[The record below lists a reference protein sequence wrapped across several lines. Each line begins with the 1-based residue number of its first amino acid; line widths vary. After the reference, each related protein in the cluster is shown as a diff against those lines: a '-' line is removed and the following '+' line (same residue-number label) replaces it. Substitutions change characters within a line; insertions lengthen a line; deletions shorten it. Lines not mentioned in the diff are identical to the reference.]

1 MYIRLLL
8 MSCRKMLENTVN
20 TALSEILL
28 KSQTLQ
34 KLIYFYIF
42 LRQNGVVNG
51 VVKM

>member
-1 MYIRLLL
+1 

-42 LRQNGVVNG
+42 LHQNGVVNG